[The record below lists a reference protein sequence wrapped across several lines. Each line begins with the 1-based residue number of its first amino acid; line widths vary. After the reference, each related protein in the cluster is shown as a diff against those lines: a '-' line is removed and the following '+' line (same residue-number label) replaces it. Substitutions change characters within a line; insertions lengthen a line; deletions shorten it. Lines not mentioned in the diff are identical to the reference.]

1 MQGVSTRLQ
10 APVSLL
16 DLIPVSNHIDQ
27 PSLGG
32 EMAESKTPFKT
43 NLDQKLGPFKKRR
56 RVTGTPLT
64 KPVKRAAKVDPAKEK
79 SNRFRWILK
88 WILILP
94 LSIYALVWL
103 WLIVFD
109 LFNF

>member
-1 MQGVSTRLQ
+1 M
-10 APVSLL
+10 L
-16 DLIPVSNHIDQ
+16 DLIPVSNQIDQ
-27 PSLGG
+27 PSLEG

-56 RVTGTPLT
+56 WGTRTPLT
-64 KPVKRAAKVDPAKEK
+64 KPVKSATKVDPAKEK

-109 LFNF
+109 LFNY